1 MTGLVA
7 NAQDDQRAE
16 PRPKLWRVTD
26 RSTFAEMRRHGR
38 RGRCGPISLT
48 WLAPDPA
55 IPPAPPRVAFAVG
68 KAAGGAVGRNRI
80 RRRLRAGLREL
91 QGTGRLPQGT
101 YLVSARPEAA
111 QMPWPEL
118 IAAIDGAVRAA
129 SGGAA

>member
-7 NAQDDQRAE
+7 TAQDDGRAE

-26 RSTFAEMRRHGR
+26 RATFAELRRHGQ

-48 WLAPDPA
+48 WLPADPA
-55 IPPAPPRVAFAVG
+55 APPVPPRVAFAVG

-91 QGTGRLPQGT
+91 QRSGRLPLGT
-101 YLVSARPEAA
+101 YLVSARPESA
-111 QMPWPEL
+111 QMAWPDL
-118 IAAIDGAVRAA
+118 IAAIDGAVRATQ
-129 SGGAA
+129 GGAG